1 MASHTYAQAKRTYA
15 MVLAA
20 LLVLTV
26 ITVIVAGI
34 HFGSPSVNVVVA
46 LVIATAKASLVAL
59 FFMHLLY
66 DSRVNAI
73 IFLTGAV
80 MLAIFLIFILLDVEA
95 RDTVRPS
102 VVTAPAAASGPAPAS
117 AAEEP
122 AR

>member
-1 MASHTYAQAKRTYA
+1 MAAHSYAQARKTYA
-15 MVLAA
+15 AVLAA

-26 ITVIVAGI
+26 ITVIAAGI
-34 HFGSPSVNVVVA
+34 HFGSPSVNVIVA
-46 LVIATAKASLVAL
+46 LTIATAKASLVAL

-102 VVTAPAAASGPAPAS
+102 TLRPPAAAAAPAEPAP
-117 AAEEP
+117 
-122 AR
+122 R

>member
-1 MASHTYAQAKRTYA
+1 MAAHSYAQAKKTYA
-15 MVLAA
+15 SVLAA

-26 ITVIVAGI
+26 ITVIAAGI
-34 HFGSPSVNVVVA
+34 HFGSPSVNVIVA
-46 LVIATAKASLVAL
+46 LAIATAKASLVAL

-102 VVTAPAAASGPAPAS
+102 TLRPPAAAAAPAATPAE
-117 AAEEP
+117 AAP
-122 AR
+122 R